1 MPRLTGAFDDD
12 FSTKQLTDEDVKRA
26 VLRFQELKTAQSELD
41 ALVEPWNEGAQKV
54 LEELA
59 SLQARMDE
67 GKEPLTDLEM
77 NYLGNLRDALK
88 VGDHPPEYVG
98 VQDLLLKKVGPEK
111 FKRIQMRKAE
121 HEAERDLLRQTNDEL
136 QRQVELMIKANETPI
151 PIGAG
156 GDVVVYNTDSI
167 PRTTAPGTYV
177 VEVGAKGRVTAAHLI
192 TPKEAKPKLTFW
204 ERVVKT
210 FVWSQGED

>member
-1 MPRLTGAFDDD
+1 MPMLTGAFDDD

-136 QRQVELMIKANETPI
+136 QQ
-151 PIGAG
+151 
-156 GDVVVYNTDSI
+156 
-167 PRTTAPGTYV
+167 
-177 VEVGAKGRVTAAHLI
+177 
-192 TPKEAKPKLTFW
+192 LTFW